1 MAVASSR
8 TDRDTKEK
16 HANPPAKPQT
26 AKKSN
31 SVKVYPNPAN
41 DLVTLEYQL
50 SSQSDVANVIVIN
63 QLGQQVYSGSLS
75 GGEGTQSINIRSWT
89 PGLYLYK
96 ISSENGFEAS
106 GSFIVNH

>member
-50 SSQSDVANVIVIN
+50 ASTTDIASVVVIN
-63 QLGQQVYSGSLS
+63 QLGQKMYSGNIS
-75 GGEGTQSINIRSWT
+75 GGSGIENINISSWS
-89 PGLYLYK
+89 PGLYLFK
-96 ISSENGFEAS
+96 VNSEQGFEAS
-106 GSFIVNH
+106 GSFVVNH